1 MLLFYMLTFLSHALT
16 RTPVPHS
23 PFQAAV
29 DEAKPAAEA
38 PPSSAKKAKTE
49 LSASPKAAAPPLP
62 KEAAPV
68 KVEKSSKM
76 DVEDDEEEEAKEPA
90 PAPTQFAAYLS
101 QKDKVVSKGAG
112 TLKWV
117 RDNLPPST
125 SCFLLLTRGHTDGAH
140 RHPLLR
146 GSVHPIS
153 ALSGS
158 VASYLICAD
167 VRTFR

>member
-1 MLLFYMLTFLSHALT
+1 MIGERGKRERGGVLLFYMLTFLSHALT

-68 KVEKSSKM
+68 KVDKSSKM

-90 PAPTQFAAYLS
+90 PAPTS
-101 QKDKVVSKGAG
+101 
-112 TLKWV
+112 
-117 RDNLPPST
+117 
-125 SCFLLLTRGHTDGAH
+125 
-140 RHPLLR
+140 LLR
-146 GSVHPIS
+146 TSQRKTKSFQEAQG
-153 ALSGS
+153 
-158 VASYLICAD
+158 
-167 VRTFR
+167 R